1 MKYFGDA
8 SIKNSIAAQ
17 KVLDDLKER
26 PKLVVEK
33 VTSANSAMLKCQN
46 CGSKII
52 ISVTSA

>member
-1 MKYFGDA
+1 MYFGEA
-8 SIKNSIAAQ
+8 SIKNGIAAQ
-17 KVLDDLKER
+17 KVIDELKQR